1 MKISFSACIAILSAS
16 PPSADIFVESASFRG
31 LMSKLSSR
39 TTTANDNNN
48 NSQGATATVDEV
60 VHVDLD
66 QHAIALAETTDVHPH
81 LATSDPEQVDR
92 HLSACTQA
100 AATQYYN
107 PPPLPDC
114 CTEAWHPVRSVGWTN
129 GYCRFVAD
137 CNSPSYSSEVACCN
151 GAYPDQLSGNC
162 INSLPNPPT
171 GSPTDLGEGVYYP
184 DYSTHWIDAT
194 CINDRPWPFTEGG
207 RPTYTNMKDCCDR
220 AYAGQ
225 ITSKCIEYFL
235 HGTMPTYSS
244 LTIISIPLRILSH
257 NRGLHHG
264 ILRKF
269 P

>member
-1 MKISFSACIAILSAS
+1 MQISFLALFAFLSAS
-16 PPSADIFVESASFRG
+16 PPAVIFVESASFRG
-31 LMSKLSSR
+31 LMNNLSSR

-48 NSQGATATVDEV
+48 NNDQDATTTIDEV

-100 AATQYYN
+100 AATENYN

-114 CTEAWHPVRSVGWTN
+114 CTEKEWHPVRSVGWTN

-137 CNSPSYSSEVACCN
+137 CNSPGYSSEVACCN

-184 DYSTHWIDAT
+184 DYSTDWIDAT

-225 ITSKCIEYFL
+225 SSSKSVLNYFYMVCL
-235 HGTMPTYSS
+235 PTYSS
-244 LTIISIPLRILSH
+244 LTIIYPFLFMYSLA
-257 NRGLHHG
+257 
-264 ILRKF
+264 
-269 P
+269 